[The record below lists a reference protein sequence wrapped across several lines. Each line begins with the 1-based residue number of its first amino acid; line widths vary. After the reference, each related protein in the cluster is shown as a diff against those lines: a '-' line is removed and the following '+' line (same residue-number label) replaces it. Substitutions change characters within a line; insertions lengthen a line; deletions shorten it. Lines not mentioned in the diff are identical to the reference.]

1 MSARTTHEQGMD
13 ERTDSDT
20 FHGEDGLAPETGGIL
35 YGDDDLDDGEEEPE
49 APALLYPRLDLY
61 VEDFLVI
68 IYERSLPNGR
78 RTWCPQWWKHDEAVY
93 RLQALWLSWEYMR
106 VNDGA
111 NGPATWLVNY
121 ADPIMA
127 VLFDVEG
134 PFKGCSVEHG
144 HREERPHDDAK
155 LPCTPPPEDLFEER
169 S

>member
-1 MSARTTHEQGMD
+1 MD
-13 ERTDSDT
+13 ELSASTPTVDEDNIGSETCEMLDRLPDSD
-20 FHGEDGLAPETGGIL
+20 GQE
-35 YGDDDLDDGEEEPE
+35 GEEFKDREP
-49 APALLYPRLDLY
+49 PALLYPRMDLY
-61 VEDFLVI
+61 VEDFLTV
-68 IYERSLPNGR
+68 IYERPLPNGR
-78 RTWCPQWWKHDEAVY
+78 RTWCRQWWKHDEAVY

-144 HREERPHDDAK
+144 HREERPHEEAR
-155 LPCTPPPEDLFEER
+155 LPCDAPPEGLFEER

>member
-1 MSARTTHEQGMD
+1 MGMD
-13 ERTDSDT
+13 EFIDSTPTVDEDDIDPGT
-20 FHGEDGLAPETGGIL
+20 GEILDHAP
-35 YGDDDLDDGEEEPE
+35 DLDDEEEEDLDEPDP
-49 APALLYPRLDLY
+49 PALLYPRLDLY
-61 VEDFLVI
+61 VEDFLAV
-68 IYERSLPNGR
+68 IYERPLPNGR

-144 HREERPHDDAK
+144 HREERPHDEAR
-155 LPCTPPPEDLFEER
+155 LPCDAPPEGLFEER

>member
-1 MSARTTHEQGMD
+1 MGMND
-13 ERTDSDT
+13 LNDSPPTMDAN
-20 FHGEDGLAPETGGIL
+20 DVAPETGEVLGAL
-35 YGDDDLDDGEEEPE
+35 LELEDEAEEEDDLDEAEP
-49 APALLYPRLDLY
+49 PALLYPRLDLY
-61 VEDFLVI
+61 VEDFLAV

-144 HREERPHDDAK
+144 HREERPHDEAR
-155 LPCTPPPEDLFEER
+155 LPCDPPPCGLFDER
-169 S
+169 D

>member
-1 MSARTTHEQGMD
+1 MD
-13 ERTDSDT
+13 ENTDRST
-20 FHGEDGLAPETGGIL
+20 FHDGDDIDPETSEALDG
-35 YGDDDLDDGEEEPE
+35 YEDLDDVDEESLEEPE
-49 APALLYPRLDLY
+49 PPALLYPRLDLY
-61 VEDFLVI
+61 VEDFLAV

-127 VLFDVEG
+127 VLFEVEG

-144 HREERPHDDAK
+144 HREERPHNEAR
-155 LPCTPPPEDLFEER
+155 LPCEPSPEGLFEER

>member
-1 MSARTTHEQGMD
+1 MGMN
-13 ERTDSDT
+13 ELNDSTPTVDAN
-20 FHGEDGLAPETGGIL
+20 DVDPETGEVL
-35 YGDDDLDDGEEEPE
+35 DDLLELEDESEEEDDFEEPE
-49 APALLYPRLDLY
+49 PPALLYPRLDLY
-61 VEDFLVI
+61 VEDFLAV
-68 IYERSLPNGR
+68 IYERPLPNGR

-106 VNDGA
+106 VHDGA

-144 HREERPHDDAK
+144 HREERPHDEAR
-155 LPCTPPPEDLFEER
+155 LPCCQPPGGLFEER
-169 S
+169 C

>member
-1 MSARTTHEQGMD
+1 MGMNELND
-13 ERTDSDT
+13 TDT
-20 FHGEDGLAPETGGIL
+20 FDREQDIDVETGEIL
-35 YGDDDLDDGEEEPE
+35 TDTPELDDQEDDDLDEPE
-49 APALLYPRLDLY
+49 PPSLLYPRLDLY
-61 VEDFLVI
+61 VEDFLAVI
-68 IYERSLPNGR
+68 FERPLPNGR

-144 HREERPHDDAK
+144 HREERPHDEAR
-155 LPCTPPPEDLFEER
+155 LPCEPPPAGLFEER
-169 S
+169 A